1 MRRFLFV
8 LGSAVALAAF
18 ANPVDAQFKF
28 GAHGAVLTGL
38 DAVTISGTSTTID
51 RADAEYGL
59 GGRVM
64 FDPPLLPF
72 AVVGSAT
79 YYFVDIDKYYT
90 ATLAGQLRI
99 PLPIV
104 KPYATAGLQ
113 TRRATGADAQNGL
126 MAGLGVQ
133 LDFML
138 SLFLEATFEFNE
150 DVTFGSE
157 SLDTNPL
164 VIKGGIL
171 FGG

>member
-1 MRRFLFV
+1 MQR
-8 LGSAVALAAF
+8 LAC
-18 ANPVDAQFKF
+18 
-28 GAHGAVLTGL
+28 
-38 DAVTISGTSTTID
+38 
-51 RADAEYGL
+51 
-59 GGRVM
+59 
-64 FDPPLLPF
+64 
-72 AVVGSAT
+72 
-79 YYFVDIDKYYT
+79 
-90 ATLAGQLRI
+90 
-99 PLPIV
+99 
-104 KPYATAGLQ
+104 
-113 TRRATGADAQNGL
+113 RRATGADAQNGL